1 MSSQRVSREERMYEV
16 YRFHQRSTTQPCEL
30 IDAKTAIY
38 WLDCGFATRV
48 GRWRLRL
55 VKESPLKLRD
65 LSARMGPSV
74 MFAAACG
81 SRHHQSLV
89 EAWAQ

>member
-1 MSSQRVSREERMYEV
+1 MSKISVSREEHLYEV
-16 YRFHQRSTTQPCEL
+16 YRFHQRSTTQPWAL
-30 IDAKTAIY
+30 IDAKTATY
-38 WLDCGFATRV
+38 WLDCGFATRISK
-48 GRWRLRL
+48 WRLRL

-65 LSARMGPSV
+65 LSASMGPSV